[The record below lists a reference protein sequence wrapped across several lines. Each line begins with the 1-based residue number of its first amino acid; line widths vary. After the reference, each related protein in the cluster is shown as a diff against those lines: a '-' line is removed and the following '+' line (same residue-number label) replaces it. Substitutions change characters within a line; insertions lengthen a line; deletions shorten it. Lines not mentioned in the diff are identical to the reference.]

1 MTKKPQSPGRRKGR
15 AGEDPEDAFI
25 ARTLEFWAWAKQN
38 RQVLVVV
45 GLALALAIG
54 AGLYYY
60 DYRRN
65 LRLQAAEEFEALQQT
80 VATANPESAQNE
92 IRRFIERFSDTP
104 FGIEARLL
112 LAQTHLETGAPAEAV
127 SVLEPVSRDLSQPM
141 GVQAAFL
148 LCAAYENAGRPE
160 DAEASYLRIADAS
173 VMTFQRRQAL
183 ADAAR
188 IRAAREDFAGAA
200 DLYQRLLDTYEED
213 QEEAEARQRAFYRA
227 RLAEMRSAIEG

>member
-1 MTKKPQSPGRRKGR
+1 MTKKPTSPGRRKGR
-15 AGEDPEDAFI
+15 ASEDPEDAFI
-25 ARTLEFWAWAKQN
+25 ARTLELWAWAKQN
-38 RQVLVVV
+38 RQVIVVA

-60 DYRRN
+60 DYRQN

-80 VATANPESAQNE
+80 VSAASPESAQNE
-92 IRRFIERFSDTP
+92 IRRFIDRFSDTP
-104 FGIEARLL
+104 FGTEARLL

-127 SVLEPVSRDLSQPM
+127 TVLEPVARDLSEPM

-148 LCAAYENAGRPE
+148 LCAAYENAGRLD
-160 DAEASYLRIADAS
+160 DAEATYLRIVDAR

-200 DLYQRLLDTYEED
+200 DLYERLLGTYEED
-213 QEEAEARQRAFYRA
+213 QEGEEGQRAFYRA